1 MRRAHYTC
9 DAGGSLG
16 KGLKLPAEAQGLGA
30 RTACCPVSEH
40 PRPPACAPLPRARAP
55 QTMPYWSYAR
65 GEIMHHAKLK
75 HPFIVDLREIFL
87 TRGEPRSMLAKGWL
101 AGVRPLGAWQH
112 AASTAVRMAWHA
124 PVASARSRPM
134 HCRCRLR
141 VRGHGVRI
149 RRHAARLP
157 AEPVPGPPA
166 QVRWLQGRRGVCV
179 GAYLCA
185 LGVP

>member
-1 MRRAHYTC
+1 MRTTHAMLGAAWARGSSCLQRRRAWAH
-9 DAGGSLG
+9 AQ
-16 KGLKLPAEAQGLGA
+16 PAALSASTPA
-30 RTACCPVSEH
+30 RLRAP
-40 PRPPACAPLPRARAP
+40 PLPVHARP
-55 QTMPYWSYAR
+55 QSMPYWSYAR
-65 GEIMHHAKLK
+65 GEIMHHAELK

-101 AGVRPLGAWQH
+101 AGVRPLGAWQR